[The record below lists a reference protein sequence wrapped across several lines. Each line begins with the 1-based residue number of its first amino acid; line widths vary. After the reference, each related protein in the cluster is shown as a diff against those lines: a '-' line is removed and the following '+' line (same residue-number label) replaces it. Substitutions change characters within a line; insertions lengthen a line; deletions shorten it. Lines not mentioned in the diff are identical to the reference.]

1 MCEMMGGEREEESCG
16 MAYGPDRQGR
26 PDKEILCKQ
35 FLLYPLGSLPI
46 LGHESLRTAV
56 CKLYCIIESL
66 REI

>member
-1 MCEMMGGEREEESCG
+1 
-16 MAYGPDRQGR
+16 MAYGPDGQGR
-26 PDKEILCKQ
+26 PDNEILCKQ

-46 LGHESLRTAV
+46 LGHESLRTVV